1 MQLMAKTAKIIP
13 TTKEPVSPINI
24 LAGKVLNFKNPTK
37 APDNVKA
44 IKAIS
49 VCSIIKAIAP
59 NERDEIKPIPP
70 AKPSMPSIRLKP
82 FVITITTKIVTV
94 SYTHLRAHET

>member
-49 VCSIIKAIAP
+49 VCSIIKAIPP

-70 AKPSMPSIRLKP
+70 AKPSMPKLANHTPLKLHAY
-82 FVITITTKIVTV
+82 FQSV
-94 SYTHLRAHET
+94 SHQKK